1 MLELGRM
8 QSFALLNGVW
18 RLEAEGKS
26 VDQLH
31 GSRLRRQRSW
41 LRVLGK
47 SM

>member
-1 MLELGRM
+1 M
-8 QSFALLNGVW
+8 QSFALLNGGW

-26 VDQLH
+26 VDQLQ
-31 GSRLRRQRSW
+31 LFKTQKAKSW